1 MIAAAADIFLS
12 WPVFLTF
19 QLKTFFRSVGKSEFD
34 HSEKNV
40 EINSFIFFSQ
50 KFPPEQFLEKKSL
63 ESFLLRLSLEG
74 WPWILLYCKM
84 DASITIVE
92 TWNILQI
99 ALW

>member
-1 MIAAAADIFLS
+1 MIAAAAADIFLS

-50 KFPPEQFLEKKSL
+50 KFPPEQFLEKIFRIFSI
-63 ESFLLRLSLEG
+63 EAQSWRLALN
-74 WPWILLYCKM
+74 
-84 DASITIVE
+84 IVAV
-92 TWNILQI
+92 L
-99 ALW
+99 